1 MGIKGSCECQ
11 GVVFE
16 LIGELRA
23 VVFCHCSQC
32 RKTSGHY
39 WAATQVSK
47 GNLNL
52 IKATSLS
59 WYDSSDKAR
68 RGFAVYVALACFMR
82 EKVLIKSLFQQARW
96 KYRHLLIGCVIS
108 TLQVKVTIMIFQM
121 IYHNS
126 KNIDPSIVL
135 DRPYP

>member
-1 MGIKGSCECQ
+1 MSVKGSCECQ

-16 LIGELRA
+16 LIGELRD

-68 RGFAVYVALACFMR
+68 RGFCSV
-82 EKVLIKSLFQQARW
+82 FQQARW

-126 KNIDPSIVL
+126 KNTDPSIVL